1 MAVVVTERQF
11 PLRRGRAVLP
21 EPFDGLVVNP
31 VTRFA
36 KDNPRQ
42 FAILKP
48 SVECFQPGQL
58 LDHGRRDT
66 DGFVLWN
73 NFDVVRYKAE
83 QALLFEATGQL
94 ADGFWMRGRLLRAL
108 LDSGLWSGPILE

>member
-1 MAVVVTERQF
+1 MIVTKRQF
-11 PLRRGRAVLP
+11 PLRCGRAVLP
-21 EPFDGLVVNP
+21 EPFDGLVVHP
-31 VTRFA
+31 VTRLT
-36 KDNPRQ
+36 KDHPRQ

-48 SVECFQPGQL
+48 SVECFQPCQL

-66 DGFVLWN
+66 DGFVLWDN
-73 NFDVVRYKAE
+73 LDVIRYKAE

-94 ADGFWMRGRLLRAL
+94 ADGFWMRRRLLRAL